1 MGIGEAVKMGAK
13 DADAMISAFHFAMN
27 MPGKIQKNK
36 VPAGI
41 PQIEEYALSLSEYGK
56 FMEVNRH
63 V

>member
-1 MGIGEAVKMGAK
+1 MGAK